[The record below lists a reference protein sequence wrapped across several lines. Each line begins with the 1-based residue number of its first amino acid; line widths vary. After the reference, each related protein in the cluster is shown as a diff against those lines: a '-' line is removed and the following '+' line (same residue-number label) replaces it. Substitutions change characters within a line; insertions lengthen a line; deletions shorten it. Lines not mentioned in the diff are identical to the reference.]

1 MDRQDLLRF
10 AIKIEKIFTGESL
23 TEAARYYGIDKRE
36 IVYTSINK
44 SLIAGLTIGSSIFIL
59 HPLLGIAL
67 GVATLLATLS
77 ILLGRLPKRFAEE
90 RLEVER
96 YGALF
101 LETFTTTLISTES
114 ILKAVISVGRQGL
127 PRISGK
133 FRKIAKKIENGE
145 DPEDLILR
153 FSESL
158 PSRTLK
164 TAIRRMMSI
173 ELHQGP
179 PLQEI
184 VETTERE
191 MRRYF
196 ESYTAQMES
205 RITVIFAIDFF
216 VPTVVMVSATMLGF
230 ARSPLILFLVPFHL
244 CLMDIA
250 QTKIARWGADL
261 IW

>member
-1 MDRQDLLRF
+1 VDRQNLLRF
-10 AIKIEKIFTGESL
+10 AVKIEKIFTGESL
-23 TEAARYYGIDKRE
+23 TEAARYYDIDKRK
-36 IVYTSINK
+36 IVHTSINK

-59 HPLLGIAL
+59 HPLLGITL
-67 GVATLLATLS
+67 GVATLLVTLS
-77 ILLGRLPKRFAEE
+77 TLLRRLPKKLAEE

-96 YGALF
+96 YGAVF
-101 LETFTTTLISTES
+101 LETFTTTLTSTES
-114 ILKAVISVGRQGL
+114 ILKAVISVSRQGI

-133 FRKIAKKIENGE
+133 FRKIAKRIENGE

-153 FSESL
+153 FSDSL
-158 PSRTLK
+158 PSKILK
-164 TAIRRMMSI
+164 TAIRRMMSR
-173 ELHQGP
+173 ELHHGP

-184 VETTERE
+184 VEATERE

-216 VPTVVMVSATMLGF
+216 IPMVVMVSATMLGF
-230 ARSPLILFLVPFHL
+230 ARSPLILLLVPFHL

-261 IW
+261 LW